1 MDLHDMRREYL
12 MGELRR
18 SDLSADPHEQFALW
32 MQQAFDME
40 VVDPPAMVIATVDAH
55 GVPSQRIVLL
65 KHFDSTGYI
74 FYTSYGS
81 HKGRDLESNPNI
93 SLHFPWHAV
102 ERQIRIVGK
111 AEKLSAEES
120 QRYFHSRPR
129 GSQLAAAVS
138 PQSAVVESR
147 DYLESEFEK
156 LEQQTAGGEVPF
168 PEDWGGYRVKASQM
182 EFWQG
187 GANRLHNRF
196 RYSQVSQTGGGAEAS
211 WKLERLA
218 P

>member
-18 SDLSADPHEQFALW
+18 SDLKADPHEQFALW
-32 MQQAFDME
+32 MQQAFEME
-40 VVDPPAMVIATVDAH
+40 VVDPPAMVIATVDAS

-65 KHFDSTGYI
+65 KHFDYAGYV

-81 HKGRDLESNPNI
+81 HKGRDLDANPNI

-111 AEKLSAEES
+111 AERMSVEES
-120 QRYFHSRPR
+120 KRYFHSRPR

-147 DYLESEFEK
+147 DYLESEFAK
-156 LEQQTAGGEVPF
+156 LEQQTAEGEVPF
-168 PEDWGGYRVKASQM
+168 PEDWGGYRVQASQM

-196 RYSQVSQTGGGAEAS
+196 RYSLAESAAEPR
-211 WKLERLA
+211 WTLERLA